1 MKVSYDKETDL
12 LYIRLDETVQD
23 VVNKRITDDVVLDV
37 GEDDRIIGIEILGAS
52 SHVKLEKLLPIQHE
66 GISTPA

>member
-1 MKVSYDKETDL
+1 MKISYDKETDL
-12 LYIRLDETVQD
+12 LYIRLDDSQQEAI
-23 VVNKRITDDVVLDV
+23 NKRITDDVVLDV

-66 GISTPA
+66 GISASA